1 VSNATEYPTSV
12 LGSLGHPR
20 TVIGSGQQ
28 LPLWNVAASPGYVLK
43 IAVFAPRAASCREK
57 EGGGLR
63 KRQTRWW
70 GHHDEE

>member
-1 VSNATEYPTSV
+1 
-12 LGSLGHPR
+12 
-20 TVIGSGQQ
+20 Q